1 MTIVVH
7 TADAKALWQ
16 HLRDGLK
23 RVNDGSVAGEGTWKK
38 DDTERSTKV
47 YYAPKT
53 GEYDKRAYFVGTV
66 RTGQLL
72 LLDLLPG
79 SERLSWQLFG
89 LLHGRMVSL
98 LMTTYPDEIM
108 SLNVF
113 PNRPVPGEASA
124 SAPGQ

>member
-7 TADAKALWQ
+7 TADARALWQ
-16 HLRDGLK
+16 TIRDNMG
-23 RVNDGSVAGEGTWKK
+23 RIDDGAVAGDGTWKK
-38 DDTERSTKV
+38 DDSERATKV
-47 YYAPKT
+47 FYAPKT

-79 SERLSWQLFG
+79 NEPLNWQLFG
-89 LLHGRMVSL
+89 ILHGRMVSL
-98 LMTTYPDEIM
+98 LMTAHPDEIL

-113 PNRPVPGEASA
+113 PNRPVPAA
-124 SAPGQ
+124 